1 MWKRVGAATVQL
13 VGPPSSHQLSKG
25 PKGLRSNSNLC
36 AFQKLN
42 LQIKPKTTILV
53 NPLTFLPI
61 ILSILH
67 SFSFI
72 HLPSFLPSPYILGYT
87 PGLNSLLFVP
97 LFCFVTE
104 DGLCVTGSVIHSF
117 IHSKWSGEDLHS
129 AKFWRYKNEWDVA
142 LRCRESLGEM
152 GEGKATIDKDF

>member
-1 MWKRVGAATVQL
+1 MLNTGGKTAGLAMWKRVGAATVQL

-61 ILSILH
+61 ILSIGVGVLV
-67 SFSFI
+67 
-72 HLPSFLPSPYILGYT
+72 L
-87 PGLNSLLFVP
+87 
-97 LFCFVTE
+97 
-104 DGLCVTGSVIHSF
+104 DR
-117 IHSKWSGEDLHS
+117 EDLKPCWEHYS
-129 AKFWRYKNEWDVA
+129 VSLNKFTQLVFYSPQE
-142 LRCRESLGEM
+142 
-152 GEGKATIDKDF
+152 